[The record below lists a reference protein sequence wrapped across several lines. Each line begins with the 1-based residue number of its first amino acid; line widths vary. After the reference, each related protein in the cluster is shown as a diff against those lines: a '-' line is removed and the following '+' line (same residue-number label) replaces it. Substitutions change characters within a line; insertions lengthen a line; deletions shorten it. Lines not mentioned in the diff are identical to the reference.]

1 MPAAATDSAWTR
13 GLFRARLWLN
23 ARLLPMRIAGK
34 DFATILAMFEPS
46 GPARTPHWPL
56 AYLERS
62 VRWAVRGPILM
73 RNRRCLRSGLL
84 GYAALKEAGYA
95 PELWFSVDRK
105 SVATERLAAHCWVCV
120 DGVPV
125 INQPLPDHVVVYN
138 HPAAPRNASGETAA

>member
-1 MPAAATDSAWTR
+1 MAGDSVVAR

-34 DFATILAMFEPS
+34 DFATILAMFERS
-46 GPARTPHWPL
+46 GAARTPHWPL
-56 AYLERS
+56 AYLERT

-73 RNRRCLRSGLL
+73 RDRRCLRSGLL

-105 SVATERLAAHCWVCV
+105 SVTTARLAAHCWVSI
-120 DGVPV
+120 DGEPV
-125 INQPLPDHVVVYN
+125 INQPLPDHVVVYR
-138 HPAAPRNASGETAA
+138 HGTIPPMEPAA